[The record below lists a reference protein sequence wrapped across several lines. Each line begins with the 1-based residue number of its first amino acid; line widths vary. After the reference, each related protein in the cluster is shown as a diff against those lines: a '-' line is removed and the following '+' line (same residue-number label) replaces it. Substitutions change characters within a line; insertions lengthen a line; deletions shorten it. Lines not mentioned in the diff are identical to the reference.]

1 MKSSFRNGGAIAG
14 MIALPA
20 LVYYLW
26 LSFSAAGGWVF
37 ISWGAA
43 PGILVRQAVPNVGS
57 IAVYGGWLLWQI
69 LLYVCLPGRTAAGQ
83 PLSDGSR
90 LKYRLNGSLAFWIT
104 VPLAALAAWLA
115 PRFVYDNLG
124 RLLTMASLVALLS
137 SAYLFVRG
145 RGRGA
150 QQFFAGV
157 ERNPRIGRFD
167 LKFFCEGRPGL
178 IGWAV
183 IDIALAFRQGPPS
196 TALLL
201 VLACQLL
208 YVADYFWHEE
218 AILST
223 YDIVHERFG
232 FMLAWGDLVWV
243 PFVYSLQVYFLA
255 SHPQQLPAWA
265 VAAIATLDLAG
276 YALFR
281 VANLQKHHFRSDPA
295 RPIWGKRPAFIRTT
309 NGSLLLT
316 SGLWG
321 LARHMNYTGDL
332 LMALAWS
339 LPTLFV
345 SPLTYVYPAF
355 LVVLLVQRE
364 RRDHARCL
372 AKYGEAW
379 QAYCRQ
385 VRWRLVPGLY

>member
-1 MKSSFRNGGAIAG
+1 VKFSSRNGGAIAA

-37 ISWGAA
+37 TSWSAA
-43 PGILVRQAVPNVGS
+43 PGLVARQAIPNLASV
-57 IAVYGGWLLWQI
+57 AVYGGWLLWQV
-69 LLYVCLPGRTAAGQ
+69 LLYALLPGRDAAGQ

-90 LKYRLNGSLAFWIT
+90 LKYRVNGNLAFWIT
-104 VPLAALAAWLA
+104 IPLAALAAWLS
-115 PRFVYDNLG
+115 PGFVYDNLG
-124 RLLTMASLVALLS
+124 RLLTMASLVALAGS
-137 SAYLFVRG
+137 VYLFRHG
-145 RGRGA
+145 HGRGA

-157 ERNPRIGRFD
+157 ERNPRIGSFD
-167 LKFFCEGRPGL
+167 LKFFCESRPGL
-178 IGWAV
+178 MGWAV
-183 IDIALAFRQGPPS
+183 IDIALAFKGGQRS

-243 PFVYSLQVYFLA
+243 PFIYSLQVYFLA
-255 SHPQQLPAWA
+255 SHPQRLPGWA
-265 VAAIATLDLAG
+265 IAAIAVLNLTG

-281 VANLQKHHFRSDPA
+281 TANLQKHHFRRDPA
-295 RPIWGKRPAFIRTT
+295 RPIWGKRPAFIRTQS
-309 NGSLLLT
+309 GSLLLT

-321 LARHMNYTGDL
+321 LARHLNYTGDL
-332 LMALAWS
+332 LMAIAWS

-345 SPLTYVYPAF
+345 SPLTYFYPAF
-355 LVVLLVQRE
+355 LLVMLVQRE
-364 RRDHARCL
+364 RRDHANCL